1 MKAPNLTPAPV
12 IPRGLP
18 EAELIAYIAEAKY
31 LLGEPLYRMEQHFK
45 MQGIYLNRTSLANW
59 IIKGS
64 EWLVPVVKH
73 FWKYAY
79 LEPVLNADETTLR
92 VLKIQGKPVKK
103 LGQMW
108 VVCTGASA
116 KLLIAIYTYRD
127 SRSKVT
133 AEELLGSYDGI
144 VQTDGLRSYGSGD
157 YLHAG
162 CWSHARRKFVD
173 SIPENAKNSKAAKA
187 VEIIDR
193 AFALER
199 EARKANYSPDK
210 LLKMRQKEVR
220 PIIEEF
226 YSFIGTLR
234 PSKGSH
240 LGAAVTYALNQ
251 KDKLLLFLD
260 HPEIEMT
267 NNLAERTVK
276 PFVIDRKNFLFSATD
291 KGADASALFMS
302 VIETAKRN
310 GLNVFGYLSYLMLVL
325 PSWGKTPSEE
335 QLDSIMPW
343 SETLPETC
351 HRTYHQII
359 ENEAEVK

>member
-1 MKAPNLTPAPV
+1 MEKS
-12 IPRGLP
+12 
-18 EAELIAYIAEAKY
+18 ELIIDRALYKKIKSMDRETMNSFVQNVYQQGCKAAEPHSIDYDKLRAD
-31 LLGEPLYRMEQHFK
+31 LSR
-45 MQGIYLNRTSLANW
+45 
-59 IIKGS
+59 IKGS
-64 EWLVPVVKH
+64 
-73 FWKYAY
+73 
-79 LEPVLNADETTLR
+79 
-92 VLKIQGKPVKK
+92 
-103 LGQMW
+103 
-108 VVCTGASA
+108 S
-116 KLLIAIYTYRD
+116 YRD

-133 AEELLGSYDGI
+133 AEELLGNYNGI
-144 VQTDGLRSYGSGD
+144 VQTDGLQSYGSGE

-173 SIPENAKNSKAAKA
+173 SIPENDKNSKAAKA

-199 EARKANYSPDK
+199 EAKKANDSPK
-210 LLKMRQKEVR
+210 QILEMRQKEVR

-240 LGAAVTYALNQ
+240 LGAAVTYAQNQ

-260 HPEIEMT
+260 HSEVEMT

-291 KGADASALFMS
+291 KGVDASALFMS

-325 PSWGKTPSEE
+325 PSWGKTPSKE

-343 SETLPETC
+343 SDALPETC
-351 HRTYHQII
+351 HRIYNQIV
-359 ENEAEVK
+359 EK